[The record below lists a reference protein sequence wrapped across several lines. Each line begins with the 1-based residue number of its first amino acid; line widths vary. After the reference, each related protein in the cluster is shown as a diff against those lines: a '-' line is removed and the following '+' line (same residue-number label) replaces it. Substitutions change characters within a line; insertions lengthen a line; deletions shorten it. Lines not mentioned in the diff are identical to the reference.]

1 MGVRNKC
8 CYMNFNISQT
18 LFTPVCP
25 ARNLYVDFGIHNRIH
40 FLHVLHECFFIVG
53 FSDPYC
59 MLGIQPASLPA
70 SPRASEDEGRKH
82 GFRLSFKR
90 REGRQQRDSLGRLPA
105 RYIRATS
112 VRPHTLS
119 PKWNETFKL

>member
-1 MGVRNKC
+1 MCFASFMLLREVYLAAYT
-8 CYMNFNISQT
+8 CYLLS
-18 LFTPVCP
+18 
-25 ARNLYVDFGIHNRIH
+25 YVPI
-40 FLHVLHECFFIVG
+40 G

-90 REGRQQRDSLGRLPA
+90 RDGRQQRDSLGRLPA

>member
-1 MGVRNKC
+1 MIIIVLFYLSTYRDYDNGFC
-8 CYMNFNISQT
+8 IYMNTDECLSVIGLPMLKS
-18 LFTPVCP
+18 L
-25 ARNLYVDFGIHNRIH
+25 LYS
-40 FLHVLHECFFIVG
+40 CTG

-90 REGRQQRDSLGRLPA
+90 RDGRQHRDSLGRLPA

-112 VRPHTLS
+112 VKPHTLS

>member
-1 MGVRNKC
+1 MIIIIHLLSRKPIETDNSFC
-8 CYMNFNISQT
+8 INMNTDEVPSVIGLPILKS
-18 LFTPVCP
+18 LL
-25 ARNLYVDFGIHNRIH
+25 RLYT
-40 FLHVLHECFFIVG
+40 G

-90 REGRQQRDSLGRLPA
+90 RDGRQHRDSLGRLPA

-112 VRPHTLS
+112 VKPHTLS